1 MKTGREAVHEKEPEM
16 KTTTTK
22 IETVNGREAEI
33 WDAVYVV
40 AYDDARERGL
50 RKNAATVAAIANANA
65 EIVRL
70 RLHEDTEIT
79 TLEQADAIVDALGC
93 SWAALTDG
101 RGPQFRE
108 MGTGL
113 RLNSVRDQIARAT
126 SDDERAFAVRHYLTA
141 VTDQRDH
148 AHRMAAPRRF

>member
-1 MKTGREAVHEKEPEM
+1 MKNATK
-16 KTTTTK
+16 K
-22 IETVNGREAEI
+22 IETVTEREAEI

-40 AYDDARERGL
+40 AHEDARERGL
-50 RKNAATVAAIANANA
+50 RKNAATAAAINNANA

-70 RLHEDTEIT
+70 RLHEDTAIN

-108 MGTGL
+108 MGAGM
-113 RLNSVRDQIARAT
+113 RINSVRDQIARAT
-126 SDDERAFAVRHYLTA
+126 SDDERAFAVRHYLA
-141 VTDQRDH
+141 VVTDQRDN